1 MTARRWTIG
10 ELLNV
15 SALYL
20 KDKGVESPRLTAEL
34 LLALK
39 LGLERV
45 ALYLRFDQPLQ
56 DEEVAGFRELIR
68 RRLLAEPVAYIRGE
82 KEFWSM
88 AFKVGPGVLIP
99 RPETELLVEQVLD
112 VVRGSPESATEHIRI
127 LELGT
132 GSGAVAVALAKSLS
146 SAQVW
151 ATEISS
157 EALGYAEANVGRHG
171 VAERVHLLQG
181 DLWEPVRPLGI
192 RFDFVVSNPPYVASE
207 VYDTLPSGV
216 HDYEPRVALDGGER
230 GMRFVTRIIEGAPEF
245 LVPGGWLLIEMSPE
259 QTETALDLASR
270 QKVYDSARRVEDYT
284 HRYRVVMVRR
294 M

>member
-34 LLALK
+34 LLALQ

-56 DEEVAGFRELIR
+56 EEEVTGFRELIR

-88 AFKVGPGVLIP
+88 AFEVGPGVLIP
-99 RPETELLVEQVLD
+99 RPETELLVEQVLQI
-112 VVRGSPESATEHIRI
+112 VRETREHADDRIRI

-132 GSGAVAVALAKSLS
+132 GSGAVAVALATSLPS
-146 SAQVW
+146 SEVW
-151 ATEISS
+151 ATDISS
-157 EALGYAEANVGRHG
+157 EALAYAGRNVERHG
-171 VAERVHLLQG
+171 VSKRVHLLQG
-181 DLWEPVRPLGI
+181 GLWAPVSPLGV
-192 RFDFVVSNPPYVASE
+192 RFDFIVSNPPYVASE
-207 VYDTLPSGV
+207 IYDTLPAGV
-216 HDYEPRVALDGGER
+216 RDYEPRVALDGGEK
-230 GMRFVTRIIEGAPEF
+230 GMQVVSEIIEGAPGF
-245 LVPGGWLLIEMSPE
+245 LARGGWLLIEMSPE
-259 QTETALDLASR
+259 QTEAALGIVA
-270 QKVYDSARRVEDYT
+270 QQGVYDSARRVEDYT
-284 HRYRVVMVRR
+284 RRYRLVMARR
-294 M
+294 T